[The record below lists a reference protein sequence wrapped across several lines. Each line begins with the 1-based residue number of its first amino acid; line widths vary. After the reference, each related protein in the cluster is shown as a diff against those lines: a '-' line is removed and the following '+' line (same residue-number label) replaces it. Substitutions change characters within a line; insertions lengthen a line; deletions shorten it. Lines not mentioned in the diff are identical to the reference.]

1 MVASR
6 SLSTLWLTVENS
18 NVPTAWFLCGEFL
31 LHIPCWLDFY
41 VGSFSYT
48 SRAGF
53 IFIWRVSLTHPVL
66 ASFLSGEFLFHIPCW
81 LHFYLESFS
90 STSRAGFIFIWR
102 VSLTHPVLT
111 LTRWSFSYT
120 SCADFDWVEFLLH
133 FLCWLW
139 LGGVSLTHPALIL
152 TRWTFS
158 YTSHTAFI
166 FIWVMS
172 LTHPVLAF
180 FSFFFSFSFFPW
192 GVSLTHPVLISLL
205 EEFLLH
211 IPCWFLYWR
220 SFSYTSRAGFFFFF
234 FSFFFSFFLG
244 SFSYT
249 THISFNFIWGVSL
262 THTVLAFILSA
273 GFRLHM
279 PCWLHFYLGSFSYTS
294 RANFVF
300 IWRVSLIHPVLASF
314 YAMSFSYTSR
324 ADFFFFHFI
333 RTESLIKDRQ
343 PGERR
348 PQQSP

>member
-1 MVASR
+1 MSQQ
-6 SLSTLWLTVENS
+6 
-18 NVPTAWFLCGEFL
+18 
-31 LHIPCWLDFY
+31 LDFY

-48 SRAGF
+48 SRAGL
-53 IFIWRVSLTHPVL
+53 IFMWGVSLTHPVL
-66 ASFLSGEFLFHIPCW
+66 ASFLSGEFLLHIPCW

-102 VSLTHPVLT
+102 VSLPHPVLASFLSGEFLLHILCWLWLGGVSLTHPV
-111 LTRWSFSYT
+111 
-120 SCADFDWVEFLLH
+120 DFDLEFLLH

-180 FSFFFSFSFFPW
+180 FSFFSFSFFPW

-220 SFSYTSRAGFFFFF
+220 SFSYTSRAGFFFFL
-234 FSFFFSFFLG
+234 SFFFFLG

-324 ADFFFFHFI
+324 AAFFFFFSFI
-333 RTESLIKDRQ
+333 L
-343 PGERR
+343 
-348 PQQSP
+348 

>member
-1 MVASR
+1 M
-6 SLSTLWLTVENS
+6 
-18 NVPTAWFLCGEFL
+18 
-31 LHIPCWLDFY
+31 
-41 VGSFSYT
+41 
-48 SRAGF
+48 
-53 IFIWRVSLTHPVL
+53 
-66 ASFLSGEFLFHIPCW
+66 
-81 LHFYLESFS
+81 
-90 STSRAGFIFIWR
+90 
-102 VSLTHPVLT
+102 LT
-111 LTRWSFSYT
+111 LTWWSVSYT
-120 SCADFDWVEFLLH
+120 SCADFDSVDFLLH
-133 FLCWLW
+133 IPYCFHFY
-139 LGGVSLTHPALIL
+139 LGNVP
-152 TRWTFS
+152 
-158 YTSHTAFI
+158 YTSRAG
-166 FIWVMS
+166 
-172 LTHPVLAF
+172 F
-180 FSFFFSFSFFPW
+180 FFLSFFSFSFFPW

-211 IPCWFLYWR
+211 IPCWL
-220 SFSYTSRAGFFFFF
+220 F

-348 PQQSP
+348 LQQSP

>member
-1 MVASR
+1 M
-6 SLSTLWLTVENS
+6 
-18 NVPTAWFLCGEFL
+18 
-31 LHIPCWLDFY
+31 
-41 VGSFSYT
+41 
-48 SRAGF
+48 
-53 IFIWRVSLTHPVL
+53 
-66 ASFLSGEFLFHIPCW
+66 
-81 LHFYLESFS
+81 
-90 STSRAGFIFIWR
+90 
-102 VSLTHPVLT
+102 
-111 LTRWSFSYT
+111 
-120 SCADFDWVEFLLH
+120 
-133 FLCWLW
+133 
-139 LGGVSLTHPALIL
+139 SLTHPALIL

-180 FSFFFSFSFFPW
+180 FSFFFFFFFPLGSFSYTSRADFFIG
-192 GVSLTHPVLISLL
+192 GVSLTHSVLISLL

-211 IPCWFLYWR
+211 IQCWL
-220 SFSYTSRAGFFFFF
+220 FFP
-234 FSFFFSFFLG
+234 FFFSFFLG